1 MSLPIVWWVAL
12 LLLAVQF
19 LLWKRRAG
27 TFLWTLVSWLSIWVF
42 LNFGFTVPVPKSVV
56 TIYLGIAT
64 LATIAYVTSSR
75 ERVQGFAAPV
85 VRLCTEP
92 RLRTV
97 LLAVV
102 LFLPALAAFGVYRS
116 MNVKLEAPSFARTI
130 HPAPPDAVTVHDKP
144 FNLVTLDNPYRPLEK
159 SNPAAFNAH
168 LANGRRIFYQN
179 CVYCHGDAMRGDG
192 MYAHGLNP
200 IPTNFADGGAIALLQ
215 ESFLFWR
222 ISKGGPGLPEEGGPW
237 DTAMPAWENFLTEE
251 EMWDVVSYLYD
262 YTGQR
267 PRAREGVEK

>member
-27 TFLWTLVSWLSIWVF
+27 TFFWTLTSWFSIWVF
-42 LNFGFTVPVPKSVV
+42 LRFGFTVPVPQSVISLYMGIV
-56 TIYLGIAT
+56 TVAT
-64 LATIAYVTSSR
+64 AAYVTSSR
-75 ERVQGFAAPV
+75 ERLAAFTAPLI
-85 VRLCTEP
+85 RLCTEP
-92 RLRTV
+92 GRRPLLYAVVV
-97 LLAVV
+97 LLPV
-102 LFLPALAAFGVYRS
+102 LAALGVYRQ
-116 MNVKLEAPSFARTI
+116 MNVKLEAPAFARTI
-130 HPAPPDAVTVHDKP
+130 HPAPPDSITVHDKA

-159 SNPAAFNAH
+159 SNPPAFAAH
-168 LANGRRIFYQN
+168 LANGKRVFYQN

-200 IPTNFADGGAIALLQ
+200 IPTNFADAGAIALLQ

-237 DTAMPAWENFLTEE
+237 DTAMPAWEKSLSEE
-251 EMWDVVSYLYD
+251 EMWDVILFLYD
-262 YTGQR
+262 YSGQR
-267 PRAREGVEK
+267 PRAREVHE